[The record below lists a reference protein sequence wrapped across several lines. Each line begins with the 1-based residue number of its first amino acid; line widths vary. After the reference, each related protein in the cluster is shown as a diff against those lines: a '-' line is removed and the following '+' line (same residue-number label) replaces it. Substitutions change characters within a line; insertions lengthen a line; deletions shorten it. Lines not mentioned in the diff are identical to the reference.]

1 MLFAKPT
8 IDYIVAGLGNPGAKY
23 ERTRHN
29 TGFEA
34 LDHLAD
40 AWGARVTKAKFDALT
55 DTVTVR
61 GHKVLLMKPQT
72 FMNLS
77 GQAIGKACAF
87 YKVPPEHVIVLF
99 DDISLAPGRLRLR
112 KTGSAG
118 GHNGIKSIIA
128 AIGQDFPRIKIGVGE
143 RPRPEYD
150 LADWVLSKPTDAER
164 KAITARHDD
173 VRGAAEMI
181 MDGEFLAAQDKYN
194 G

>member
-23 ERTRHN
+23 EHTRHN

-34 LDHLAD
+34 LDVLAD
-40 AWGARVTKAKFDALT
+40 AWGARVTKSKFDALT
-55 DTVTVR
+55 DVVTVR

-99 DDISLAPGRLRLR
+99 DDISLAPGKLRMR

-143 RPRPEYD
+143 RPNREYD
-150 LADWVLSKPTDAER
+150 LADWVLSKPTEDER
-164 KAITARHDD
+164 KAIAARHDD